1 VDDLNDEM
9 EILHIRMDQLTEAID
24 KARTSNEQRDEQQTE
39 NLEKITQ
46 QLKEQTDLTNVAEE
60 DLAEVK
66 QSLEK

>member
-1 VDDLNDEM
+1 VDELNDEM

-46 QLKEQTDLTNVAEE
+46 QLKEQTDLTTVAEE